1 MTKSDLKSQA
11 IKMGL
16 QVGAKI
22 ATYKVTNKVTK
33 EFEQKYVGRV
43 TTLYD
48 YVFTVQNAQGKKE
61 KIKESFQYG
70 QVVLT
75 KEVRL
80 VDKSR
85 N

>member
-1 MTKSDLKSQA
+1 MTESLKSQA

-22 ATYKVTNKVTK
+22 ATYKVTNKATK
-33 EFEQKYVGRV
+33 TFEKKYVGRV
-43 TTLYD
+43 TALYD

-61 KIKESFQYG
+61 SFTYKEFII
-70 QVVLT
+70 T

-80 VDKSR
+80 IDKSR